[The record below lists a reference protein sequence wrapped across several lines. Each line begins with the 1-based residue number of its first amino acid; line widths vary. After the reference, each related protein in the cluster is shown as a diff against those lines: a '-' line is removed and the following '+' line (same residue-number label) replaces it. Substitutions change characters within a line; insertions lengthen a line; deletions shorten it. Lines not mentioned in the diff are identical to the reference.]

1 MKRLIQTILILSITA
16 LVTFCGGAETVQPP
30 EPPGPDPETNR
41 PRALVHYTSC
51 DELLT
56 DLQNNLLKEMEED
69 LDSYGTCVVYDDMG
83 DMVGDSAP
91 APASD
96 STGAEEAPEVSFTD
110 TNLQE
115 AGIDEPDVVKTNGF
129 YTFVAT
135 SEGIDIFKTSP
146 VGEFRKVTTLET
158 GGSSRRLFLHNNRLV
173 VLSQDYESTSYSS
186 FARIVVVDVANPE
199 EPVVLQEK
207 TIDGVV
213 GEARIVNGTLHVVV
227 NGSLRQPELDT
238 PDIDWELWDDS
249 CEEGAKGEAARNE
262 IEKKIEE
269 VKASNRE
276 KILASKSADWLPRI
290 GDGQTSNPVDCSTVA
305 RDSST
310 SLSLVGLFSLSID
323 ENESREQVTF
333 VKGWAYDVYASTESV
348 YLTSTEWSSEESA
361 GESTLLHRFQIGGSP
376 YLHDYVASGSV
387 PGSIVNSFALGEY
400 DGHLR
405 IATTSGWWDDAT
417 NFLYVL
423 DASKA
428 DLPVVGKI
436 GDIAKGESIY
446 AVRFVGKRG
455 YLVTFKKVDPL
466 FVINLSDPAQP
477 VLQGELEMPGFSTY
491 LHPLGDDHLIGLGR
505 DAEDMGTFAW
515 FQGLK
520 LALFDVSGD
529 DPKIVDE
536 LLIGSRGSDSEAL
549 YDHHA
554 FTFDAASGI
563 LALPLSLYEGAS
575 GGSDYGDFAYSGVHL
590 YKITATDGIETVAKI
605 PLGETEWNAPS
616 RTFMVGDDEGK
627 GLYSL
632 DSSSLTL
639 ISMEDPHE
647 VLDRIELSAS
657 EVENNIWID

>member
-1 MKRLIQTILILSITA
+1 MKRLIQTILIVGIIPLA
-16 LVTFCGGAETVQPP
+16 AFCGGAEKLQPP

-51 DELLT
+51 DELLA
-56 DLQNNLLKEMEED
+56 DLQNNLIKEMEED
-69 LDSYGTCVVYDDMG
+69 LESYGTCVLYDTGDMMG
-83 DMVGDSAP
+83 DP

-96 STGAEEAPEVSFTD
+96 GTGAEEAPEVTFTD

-115 AGIDEPDVVKTNGF
+115 AGVDEPDVIKTNGE

-146 VGEFRKVTTLET
+146 ASEFRKVTTLEAS
-158 GGSSRRLFLHNNRLV
+158 GSSRRLFLHNNRLV
-173 VLSQDYESTSYSS
+173 VLSQDYEGESYSS
-186 FARIVVVDVANPE
+186 FARIIVIDIANPE
-199 EPVVLQEK
+199 EPVALEER
-207 TIDGVV
+207 TIDGIV
-213 GEARIVNGTLHVVV
+213 GEGRIVDGTLHVVV
-227 NGSLRQPELDT
+227 NGAMRQPATDYPE
-238 PDIDWELWDDS
+238 IDWELWDDS
-249 CEEGAKGEAARNE
+249 CDEGAKGEAARNE
-262 IEKKIEE
+262 IEKKIES

-276 KILASKSADWLPRI
+276 KILASMVADWLPRV
-290 GDGQTSNPVDCSTVA
+290 GDGQTSRTVDCSAVA
-305 RDSST
+305 RDSSS
-310 SLSLVGLFSLSID
+310 SLSLVGLFSLSLD
-323 ENESREQVTF
+323 TEQSREQVTF

-348 YLTSTEWSSEESA
+348 YLTSTEWSTGETEE
-361 GESTLLHRFQIGGSP
+361 ETTLLHRFQIGSSP
-376 YLHDYVASGSV
+376 NLHDYVASGSV

-405 IATTSGWWDDAT
+405 IATTSGWWDDAA
-417 NFLYVL
+417 NALFVL
-423 DASKA
+423 DSSKA

-436 GDIAKGESIY
+436 EGLAKGESIY

-455 YLVTFKKVDPL
+455 YVVTFKKVDPL
-466 FVINLSDPAQP
+466 FVINLSDPANP

-505 DAEDMGTFAW
+505 DAEDMGEFAW

-529 DPKIVDE
+529 NPTIVDE

-549 YDHHA
+549 GDHHA

-575 GGSDYGDFAYSGVHL
+575 GGSDYGEFAYSGVHL
-590 YKITATDGIETVAKI
+590 YKISAADGIETVAKI

-616 RTFMVGDDEGK
+616 RTVMVGDDEGK

-632 DSSSLTL
+632 DSSALTL
-639 ISMEDPHE
+639 IAMDDPYQ
-647 VLDRIELSAS
+647 VLDRIELSGS
-657 EVENNIWID
+657 EMETEPWIE